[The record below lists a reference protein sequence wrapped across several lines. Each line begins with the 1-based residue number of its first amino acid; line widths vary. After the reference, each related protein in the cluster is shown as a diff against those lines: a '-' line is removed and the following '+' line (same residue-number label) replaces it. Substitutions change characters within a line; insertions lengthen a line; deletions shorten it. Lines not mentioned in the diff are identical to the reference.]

1 VKTNRTPYTSW
12 LSPIQFPSILAY
24 SPLNN
29 HVFHVFHASTQSFFG
44 ELPMFNAP
52 AEELCGEL
60 QGFGRSARAPPLELA
75 LIFGALNGWY
85 TMVMTND
92 YGRSGRCY
100 IF

>member
-1 VKTNRTPYTSW
+1 MKTNRTPYTSW

-29 HVFHVFHASTQSFFG
+29 HVFHVFHASTKSFFG

-52 AEELCGEL
+52 AEELCGRASGL
-60 QGFGRSARAPPLELA
+60 RAQRPGPTFGTGVD
-75 LIFGALNGWY
+75 FWALNGWY